1 MFKLAIPV
9 LHVSASKQAESFYR
23 TKLGFTQAFAY
34 RPDETRADP
43 CYMGFSRDGVLIH
56 VSSFSGDGVSGGVV
70 VLVVG
75 ERRCATQRACRQGCT
90 DRAGADGS
98 DVGQSRDVRKRPGQ
112 QLRPVHSTQQ
122 AVNGKVQSIVPQFQ
136 EIRSP

>member
-75 ERRCATQRACRQGCT
+75 DGDALHRELAAKGVPIALEPT
-90 DRAGADGS
+90 DQTWGNREMY
-98 DVGQSRDVRKRPGQ
+98 VRDPDNNCVRFIQPSKQ
-112 QLRPVHSTQQ
+112 
-122 AVNGKVQSIVPQFQ
+122 
-136 EIRSP
+136 